1 MAREYYINKDNATEL
16 QEKSVISRN
25 KNTAERKAFRDLFTE
40 LLEENGGT
48 RDGVVITKRMAIALK
63 AMSFLTDDDLDAK
76 DYIKVLE
83 FIRDTVGEKPSEKV
97 DLSIEDESA
106 REIDEYFASRNNSTS
121 GK

>member
-1 MAREYYINKDNATEL
+1 MSKDGKITKETAREYQA
-16 QEKSVISRN
+16 KSVDSRN
-25 KNTAERKAFRDLFTE
+25 RNTAERKAFRDLFTE

-83 FIRDTVGEKPSEKV
+83 FIRDTVGEKPSEKI

-106 REIDEYFASRNNSTS
+106 REVDEYFARRNNSTS

>member
-1 MAREYYINKDNATEL
+1 
-16 QEKSVISRN
+16 
-25 KNTAERKAFRDLFTE
+25 
-40 LLEENGGT
+40 
-48 RDGVVITKRMAIALK
+48 MAIALK
-63 AMSFLTDDDLDAK
+63 AMSFLTDGDLDAK

-106 REIDEYFASRNNSTS
+106 REIDEYFASRNNRPS

>member
-1 MAREYYINKDNATEL
+1 MSKDGKITKETAREYQA
-16 QEKSVISRN
+16 KSVDSRN
-25 KNTAERKAFRDLFTE
+25 RNTAERKAFRDLFTE

-106 REIDEYFASRNNSTS
+106 REIDEYFARRNNSTS

>member
-1 MAREYYINKDNATEL
+1 MAREYYINKENATAL

-63 AMSFLTDDDLDAK
+63 AMAFLTDEDLDAK
-76 DYIKVLE
+76 DFIKVLE

-106 REIDEYFASRNNSTS
+106 REVDEYFARRNNRTS
-121 GK
+121 GE

>member
-1 MAREYYINKDNATEL
+1 MSNDGKITKENAREYQA
-16 QEKSVISRN
+16 KSVDSRN
-25 KNTAERKAFRDLFTE
+25 RNTAERKAFRDLFTE

-63 AMSFLTDDDLDAK
+63 AMSFLTDGDLDAK

-106 REIDEYFASRNNSTS
+106 REIDEYFASRNNRPS

>member
-1 MAREYYINKDNATEL
+1 MSKDGKITKETAREYQA
-16 QEKSVISRN
+16 KSVDSRN
-25 KNTAERKAFRDLFTE
+25 RNTAERKAFRDLFTE

-63 AMSFLTDDDLDAK
+63 AMSFLTDEDLDAK

-106 REIDEYFASRNNSTS
+106 REVDEYFARRNNSTS